1 MWQSCNYGT
10 WVEIQSIYHRNICIV
25 SLSTNARPKLMF
37 QSCLQYLEIRRPWM
51 SEVEKLSHWLAASL
65 STDSLFL
72 ILLFHW
78 NLVFTK
84 KQKKGITR
92 FHGWTFGGKESYIML
107 LYLQT
112 NSHDFKVEGGS
123 KDSIGEGGHQGSNRN
138 EKALWTYYILGND
151 SEH

>member
-1 MWQSCNYGT
+1 M
-10 WVEIQSIYHRNICIV
+10 EIQSIYHRNICTW
-25 SLSTNARPKLMF
+25 SLSMDACSKLMF
-37 QSCLQYLEIRRPWM
+37 QSLSLQYLEIRRPWM
-51 SEVEKLSHWLAASL
+51 SEVEKLSHWPAASL

-123 KDSIGEGGHQGSNRN
+123 KDSIGEGGQQGSNRN
-138 EKALWTYYILGND
+138 EKALWTLLGND
-151 SEH
+151 SEHWEMILDIKL